1 MVDRMR
7 RTDLEVDPV
16 GAEGV
21 EPWMPHDHPERPF
34 DEATWLCECRACT
47 LAVCAEANH
56 SPYTPLCIKSGFD
69 RVIVSAE
76 YFAETLVAGRSI
88 TSLLYVTDDWV
99 REVFVPVGSW
109 RWKAAQT
116 RWWSLMRHEDDD
128 IAGVGHVRHQMARRE
143 SAAAVSRRHAYFA
156 RAARRPVEPALR
168 PPDGTTRW
176 C

>member
-1 MVDRMR
+1 MQAR
-7 RTDLEVDPV
+7 RRGDLEVDPV
-16 GAEGV
+16 GV
-21 EPWMPHDHPERPF
+21 ETGHPWMPHDHPERPF

-47 LAVCAEANH
+47 LAVHGEARH
-56 SPYTPLCIKSGFD
+56 SPFTPLCIKTGYD

-76 YFAETLVAGRSI
+76 YLAETLAAGEPL

-99 REVFVPVGSW
+99 REVFVPIGSW
-109 RWKAAQT
+109 RWKAART

-143 SAAAVSRRHAYFA
+143 SAAAVSRRLDYFA
-156 RAARRPVEPALR
+156 RAQRRAVEPAVR
-168 PPDGTTRW
+168 PRDGTTRS